1 MSEISKAIN
10 CFTRKWSV
18 LFPSVYILCGISVSD
33 RPDEMV
39 KFLEDFKVCTQEVTE
54 LRFLLHGPVGAGKS
68 STFNIIKN
76 VFEGRQFVKCL
87 ASSENSSGTSPSLHV
102 KLPFAFYDVMGL
114 EKEQRRGCTLMTSSN
129 KCYVSKPS
137 LNDQI
142 HCLVSVIPA
151 DKIGI
156 MDGEVIRKLKIIRD
170 QARIPQK
177 LFMTKVDKACIRTK
191 KDLTMIYQSKKIK
204 EKMTECSD
212 LLGIPI
218 NCIFPVKNYHEE
230 TEMNEMINSLMLSA
244 LIHTVHSANDYVKRS
259 ASRLLSF

>member
-1 MSEISKAIN
+1 LGA
-10 CFTRKWSV
+10 KWSV

-54 LRFLLHGPVGAGKS
+54 LRFLLHGPVGTGKS

-76 VFEGRQFVKCL
+76 VFEGHSK
-87 ASSENSSGTSPSLHV
+87 
-102 KLPFAFYDVMGL
+102 Y
-114 EKEQRRGCTLMTSSN
+114 
-129 KCYVSKPS
+129 YISKPN

-156 MDGEVIRKLKIIRD
+156 MDGEVIKKLKTIQD
-170 QARIPQK
+170 QASKLGIPQK

-204 EKMTECSD
+204 EKVSWFCSD

-244 LIHTVHSANDYVKRS
+244 LIHTVHSANDYVKRYS
-259 ASRLLSF
+259 DFDISKSMYKHIE

>member
-1 MSEISKAIN
+1 FKPNCPLTEDSKYYISKPNLNDQIH
-10 CFTRKWSV
+10 CLVSV
-18 LFPSVYILCGISVSD
+18 IPADKIGIMDGEVIKKLKTIQDQASKLGIPQMLFMKKVDKACIQTKKDKDHDLPKQEDQGKTLKQWRTIPKK
-33 RPDEMV
+33 PDEMV

-76 VFEGRQFVKCL
+76 VFEG
-87 ASSENSSGTSPSLHV
+87 
-102 KLPFAFYDVMGL
+102 
-114 EKEQRRGCTLMTSSN
+114 
-129 KCYVSKPS
+129 
-137 LNDQI
+137 
-142 HCLVSVIPA
+142 
-151 DKIGI
+151 
-156 MDGEVIRKLKIIRD
+156 
-170 QARIPQK
+170 RIPQK

-230 TEMNEMINSLMLSA
+230 TEMNEMINSLMLNA
-244 LIHTVHSANDYVKRS
+244 LIHTVHSANDYVKRYS
-259 ASRLLSF
+259 DFDISKSMYKHIE